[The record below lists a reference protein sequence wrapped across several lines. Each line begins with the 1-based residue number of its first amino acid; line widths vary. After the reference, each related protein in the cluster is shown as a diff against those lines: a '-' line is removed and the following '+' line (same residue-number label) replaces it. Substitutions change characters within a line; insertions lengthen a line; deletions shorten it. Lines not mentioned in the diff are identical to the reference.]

1 MPERAKND
9 KSEEPLISRL
19 EKMRKDR
26 EDDSYQPG
34 MPPLERAEYLI
45 GYFFEIGPTGP
56 GSAQISNVELNAWQ
70 GLTGI
75 ELRPWEAR
83 FIRSL
88 SRDYLGES
96 FRATRRD
103 CPAPWKG
110 DGDADYAVVSE
121 SLKKTLRGLAS
132 L

>member
-1 MPERAKND
+1 
-9 KSEEPLISRL
+9 
-19 EKMRKDR
+19 MRKER
-26 EDDSYQPG
+26 EDDLYQPG

-45 GYFFEIGPTGP
+45 GYFFEIGPTVP
-56 GSAQISNVELNAWQ
+56 ISSVELNAWQ
-70 GLTGI
+70 DLTGI

-96 FRATRRD
+96 FKATRRD
-103 CPAPWKG
+103 CPAPWES
-110 DGDADYAVVSE
+110 DTDFAVVSE